1 MILQRY
7 ILKELWVHFIFTF
20 ATVMGVSLLG
30 TTFQV
35 FRAFEG
41 LGLTLILKIAPLAAG
56 HVAPWALLVAAA
68 TAATLV
74 YGRMS
79 AENEVTAMRA
89 CGIGSFKIL
98 APALLFGL
106 ALSTCGYVL
115 AEHVT
120 PWSRHTKRVWGRDAI
135 LEVLRMPPPGVQR
148 FSIGAYRL
156 SYLDFKDGKLDKPSL
171 LRFDKEHL
179 VMEYHAPRGQIQ
191 IEGSAVKIVM
201 SRPRYTQFDPK
212 SGQEHRFEAQSDI
225 EVPLEIQDYKDPS
238 QRPEDLPQEELW
250 KLYRTAPDKKKRD
263 YARLIMHSRY
273 AQSAAPL
280 LLVLICAPIG
290 IWVRKGSRLAGLGA
304 ALPPL
309 LLYFIAF
316 FVTQSMGENGRMA
329 PLVAAWLPD
338 AILALPGAVFL
349 WRSRR

>member
-7 ILKELWVHFIFTF
+7 ILKELWVHFFFTF

-41 LGLTLILKIAPLAAG
+41 LGLALILKIAPLAVG

-89 CGIGSFKIL
+89 CGIGSFRIL
-98 APALLFGL
+98 APALLFAL
-106 ALSTCGYVL
+106 ALSAGAYGL
-115 AEHVT
+115 AERVT
-120 PWSRHTKRVWGRDAI
+120 PWSRHTKRVWGREAI
-135 LEVLRMPPPGVQR
+135 LEVLKVPPPGVQR

-156 SYLDFKDGKLDKPSL
+156 SYLDFKEGMLDKPSL

-179 VMEYHAPRGQIQ
+179 VMEYHAPRGEIL
-191 IEGSAVKIVM
+191 IVGTTVKIKM

-212 SGQEHRFEAQSDI
+212 SGEEHRFEAQSDI
-225 EVPLEIQDYKDPS
+225 EVPLEIQDYKDPGV
-238 QRPEDLPQEELW
+238 RPEDQPQEDLW
-250 KLYRTAPDKKKRD
+250 RLYRAATDKKKRD
-263 YARLIMHSRY
+263 YIRLILHTRY

-280 LLVLICAPIG
+280 LLVLVCAPIG

-309 LLYFIAF
+309 LVYFIAF
-316 FVTQSMGENGRMA
+316 FISQSMGEGGRIG

-338 AILALPGAVFL
+338 AILGIPAAVFL